1 MIAHRVS
8 VCSES
13 DIGNVQAVLLVSG
26 KGCSIG

>member
-13 DIGNVQAVLLVSG
+13 DILGVQAVLLVSG

>member
-13 DIGNVQAVLLVSG
+13 DIGNMQAALLVCG